1 MEDQSSPG
9 KHPALSQFE
18 TKLASEVAIW
28 CEAEWGDMRVGSETY
43 LADFD
48 DTELLKRLP
57 DDPVNVLIGV
67 TCSRDA

>member
-1 MEDQSSPG
+1 LP
-9 KHPALSQFE
+9 LR
-18 TKLASEVAIW
+18 

-57 DDPVNVLIGV
+57 DDAVNVLIGV
-67 TCSRDA
+67 TCWRDA